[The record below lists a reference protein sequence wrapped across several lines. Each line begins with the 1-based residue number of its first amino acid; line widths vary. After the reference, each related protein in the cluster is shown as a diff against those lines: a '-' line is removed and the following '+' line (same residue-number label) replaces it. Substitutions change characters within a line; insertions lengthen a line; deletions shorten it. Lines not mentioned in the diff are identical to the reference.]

1 MEHENK
7 PISVYVKTDETGRVI
22 GINSDAFLSSLDG
35 WQKIAEGHGDK
46 FHHAQG
52 NYLDLPLTDENGVY
66 RYELKN
72 GKIKERKK
80 KDMEADVQ
88 AQPVQPTVTERI
100 EELERAFEGL
110 NKVFTSIMQKFGL
123 K

>member
-7 PISVYVKTDETGRVI
+7 PYSVYVKTDETGRVI

-35 WQKIAEGHGDK
+35 WTKIAEGHGDK

-88 AQPVQPTVTERI
+88 EQPVQRTDRERLDD
-100 EELERAFEGL
+100 LEKAFEGL
-110 NKVFTSIMQKFGL
+110 NKLYTAIMKKIGL
-123 K
+123 S